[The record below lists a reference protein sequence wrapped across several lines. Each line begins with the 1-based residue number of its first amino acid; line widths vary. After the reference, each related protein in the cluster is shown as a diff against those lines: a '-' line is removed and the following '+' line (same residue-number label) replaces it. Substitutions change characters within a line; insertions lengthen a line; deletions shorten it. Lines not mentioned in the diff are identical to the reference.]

1 MSKKTIAVIFGGQS
15 SEHEISCLSAENVI
29 RSVNRDKYR
38 MILVGITK
46 EGHWVL
52 TDHLKE
58 IEDGSW
64 VMGNVTAVL
73 SPDATKKCLY
83 LIDKYRTEEV
93 PIDVIFPVL
102 HGLYGE
108 DGTIQG
114 IFELSGIPYVGCGV
128 LSSALCMDKIY
139 TKILAESLG
148 IRQASYVAVR
158 RNELEDVETTLR
170 KVETALPYPLFVKPS
185 CAGSSKGVSK
195 VRNREELKA
204 ALFKAAEEDA
214 KVLVEECI
222 VGREL
227 ECAVFGSDRSVV
239 ASGVGEIRSAAEFYD
254 YDAKYHNENS
264 VTDVSPVLPE
274 GVEEEIREKAEKI
287 FRAAGCYGLSRVD
300 FFLDDRGVVFN
311 EINTMPGFTAISMY
325 PMLFEAA
332 GTSKDDLVQALI
344 DAAFAREAG
353 YYKL

>member
-1 MSKKTIAVIFGGQS
+1 MEQKNLLILFGGQS

-52 TDHLKE
+52 TDHVKQ

-108 DGTIQG
+108 DGSIQG

-128 LSSALCMDKIY
+128 LSSALCMDKIF
-139 TKILAESLG
+139 TKLLVESLG
-148 IRQASYVAVR
+148 IRQAAYVGVR
-158 RNELEDVETTLR
+158 RNELEDIEKALR

-195 VRNREELKA
+195 VRNRDQLKA
-204 ALFKAAEEDA
+204 ALYKAAEEDA

-222 VGREL
+222 TGREL

-239 ASGVGEIRSAAEFYD
+239 TSGVGEIRSAAEFYD
-254 YDAKYHNENS
+254 FDAKYHNSDS
-264 VTDVSPVLPE
+264 VTDVSPDLPE
-274 GVEEEIREKAEKI
+274 GVEEEIREKAERI
-287 FRAAGCYGLSRVD
+287 FRAAGCYGLSRAD
-300 FFLDDRGVVFN
+300 FFLDEKGVVFN

-325 PMLFEAA
+325 PMLFEKM
-332 GTSKDDLVQALI
+332 GITKKQLTEDLIELS
-344 DAAFAREAG
+344 FFRREH
-353 YYKL
+353 